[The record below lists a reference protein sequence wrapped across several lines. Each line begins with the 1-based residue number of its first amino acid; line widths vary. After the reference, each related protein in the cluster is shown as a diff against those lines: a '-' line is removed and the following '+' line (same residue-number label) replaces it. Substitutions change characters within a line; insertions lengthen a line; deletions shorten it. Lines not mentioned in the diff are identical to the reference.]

1 MAAKT
6 EFEPPKPTFSGRR
19 PFSSDL
25 SGGDYPTEDVDRSLR
40 QNYREALES
49 LGRKLH
55 YACDPKTT
63 GIEAPQRKYTKLLLT
78 SVLVFALGPGTVTQ
92 AQTPAEGIDVVDVV
106 RVRAT
111 VQNLDSEKRSVTLLF
126 DDNRSKTIKVDKS
139 VQNFDQVKVGD
150 HLKLALTEEM
160 IIVIGRTGETSGAAG
175 LAGVSVAPK
184 GTKPGMVTVEAIV
197 ISGRI
202 LAVNAKNHKV
212 TLQQPDGN
220 KKTLTVSKKV
230 KNLDQLKAG
239 DSVDIGITEDLAVE
253 VVR

>member
-92 AQTPAEGIDVVDVV
+92 AQTQKCALAFWGLV
-106 RVRAT
+106 R
-111 VQNLDSEKRSVTLLF
+111 DS
-126 DDNRSKTIKVDKS
+126 
-139 VQNFDQVKVGD
+139 GD
-150 HLKLALTEEM
+150 
-160 IIVIGRTGETSGAAG
+160 
-175 LAGVSVAPK
+175 APS
-184 GTKPGMVTVEAIV
+184 P
-197 ISGRI
+197 GRI
-202 LAVNAKNHKV
+202 VGHR
-212 TLQQPDGN
+212 Q
-220 KKTLTVSKKV
+220 
-230 KNLDQLKAG
+230 
-239 DSVDIGITEDLAVE
+239 
-253 VVR
+253 